1 MKNFIN
7 NLFKNLELPIIE
19 PLFPKQTIILKMKVL
34 MNEEK
39 IKEMEAEF
47 SKKMNANVVILD
59 GKFSDDVKV
68 I

>member
-7 NLFKNLELPIIE
+7 NLFKTPELPIIE
-19 PLFPKQTIILKMKVL
+19 PFFPKQTIILKMKVT

-39 IKEMEAEF
+39 IKEMEVEF

-59 GKFSDDVKV
+59 GKFSDDVQV